1 VNRRALLPLTAA
13 AVAAV
18 AGGAI
23 WAFAGAESGSATTES
38 SDPTATATVERRD
51 LVQQETVTGTLG
63 YADAATLYAQGRG
76 TVTALRESGS
86 IVTRG
91 QALYWLDGKPVT
103 LMYGKVPMWRR
114 LDARASD
121 GPDIEQLERN
131 LVALGHDPDGEI
143 EIDGDW
149 DSATTAA
156 VKRWQDDKG
165 LPETGSVEP
174 SQVVFL
180 PGARRIGQLKTTRGA
195 LLQPAAEILE
205 TTSTRRVATVDLG
218 ADNLS
223 LASVG
228 DRVVVGLPDG
238 RSVEGTI
245 SSVSAVA
252 ESETDPQTGE
262 QTDPTIPV
270 EIRIAPG
277 VNTGRLDQT
286 PVDVS
291 FEKERAKNALT
302 VPVSALL
309 ALAEGGFAVEVV
321 DAPGSTQLVRVEP
334 GMYADTFVQIS
345 GEGIKKGMKVVVPE

>member
-1 VNRRALLPLTAA
+1 VNRRALVLLTAA
-13 AVAAV
+13 AVAAL

-51 LVQQETVTGTLG
+51 LVQRETVTGTLG
-63 YADAATLYAQGRG
+63 YADAATLYAQGQG
-76 TVTALRESGS
+76 TVTALREPGS
-86 IVTRG
+86 VVTRG

-103 LMYGKVPMWRR
+103 LMYGTVPMWRR
-114 LDARASD
+114 LDATASD
-121 GPDIEQLERN
+121 DPDVEQLERN
-131 LVALGHDPDGEI
+131 LVALGYDPDGEI

-156 VKRWQDDKG
+156 VERWQDDKG

-174 SQVVFL
+174 GQVVFL
-180 PGARRIGQLKTTRGA
+180 PGSRRVGQLKTTRGA
-195 LLQPAAEILE
+195 LLQPAAELFE
-205 TTSTRRVATVDLG
+205 TTSTRRVATVDLD
-218 ADNLS
+218 ADTLS

-228 DRVVVGLPDG
+228 DRVDVVLPDG
-238 RSVEGTI
+238 RSVRGTI

-262 QTDPTIPV
+262 PTDPTIPV
-270 EIRIAPG
+270 EIRLAPG
-277 VNTGRLDQT
+277 VKAGRLDQT

-321 DAPGSTQLVRVEP
+321 DAQGSTHLVRVEP

-345 GEGIKKGMKVVVPE
+345 GDGIKKGMKVVVPE